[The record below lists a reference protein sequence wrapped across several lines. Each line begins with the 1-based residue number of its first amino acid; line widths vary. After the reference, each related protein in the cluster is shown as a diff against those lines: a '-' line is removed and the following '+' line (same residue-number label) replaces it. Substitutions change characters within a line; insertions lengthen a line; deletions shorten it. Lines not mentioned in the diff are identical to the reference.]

1 MNQVNLNSNKM
12 LNFKDTQQAQM
23 QHTQQMPVEHPL
35 PRVQIPEIYNTPEE
49 RDSDGLKKQLKKIDL
64 MGIIHPWFERPLT
77 MLGIGAGMAWGVD
90 KFSKACA
97 GPYETSLVG
106 KAARFGDAIEES
118 KIVQSKPF
126 QTVWGWG
133 ESAVKKFNHIF
144 RNSDVVNAIKTTPS
158 TPEWGFVKDELLSM
172 EQRVTHDF
180 SRIVNETI
188 HPESIN
194 KDGTSFVKLVN
205 LGVDKKE
212 TEFVK
217 KFFNGAQIAEEQA
230 SNAIQLKRM
239 GLADDAIREIVSKP
253 ESTSVVKAMHLEKL
267 GIDEAFLE
275 KLGNS
280 PATKED
286 IVKVREACQK
296 ANKMRIGAGHQEWM
310 GKFQPFSR
318 KITLSEVGNRLASM
332 SEPAV
337 NGSVRT
343 KTGKAMATFLQKFHR
358 GFTFGGG
365 KMNAIFFVTPF
376 LLDSILAVKEADP
389 EQKVGTAA
397 HGLVHSVSWVF
408 TFPLALSIVHRF
420 GGMQYAGMKPEA
432 VEECR
437 KLIKEF
443 NEKANPYK
451 EKCWYKNMFGFGER
465 KAAKETFQSYGE
477 YKAAKDSVKARLKEL
492 RKVEGQTMF
501 TKLCKKLGRALT
513 FDLEILSHYKGG
525 NILATKALGV
535 GNFFKN
541 LGGVPLRVGVWA
553 ALTMGVL
560 DGIINKGLKGCFGS
574 HYDKMQEEEFK
585 EGKKN
590 QKKFTKQDLKVRL
603 EEAQREKI
611 YGTAS
616 DNKDAEQPATQKE
629 DAYQAVI
636 AEKMKDRMSKI
647 NEEKISKETNAS
659 NSEPEEIN
667 IKQTTEQT
675 SDQTVKQQALNN
687 ITEEKPIDK
696 KQGETPIEKTINSS
710 ENNKSDLSLAKE
722 LAESSIPLE
731 KEEKQVISSDK
742 ETLTPTN
749 QETGRTKITPVK
761 TPLKPTQPIKRDNYT
776 YIPSSENVIKK
787 EEKET
792 DVNKYI
798 PSQIG
803 ANFTKT
809 FDNSGLE
816 AALRR
821 ADRAEQR
828 ALQTLAGNFDSY

>member
-1 MNQVNLNSNKM
+1 MNQVNLNSNKA
-12 LNFKDTQQAQM
+12 LNFKTSQQAQM
-23 QHTQQMPVEHPL
+23 QYNQQVPVEQALPDVVL
-35 PRVQIPEIYNTPEE
+35 PRIYNVP
-49 RDSDGLKKQLKKIDL
+49 DAKDGSETKEALKKWDL
-64 MGIIHPWFERPLT
+64 MGLVHPWFERPLT

-90 KFSKACA
+90 KFSSACA

-106 KAARFGDAIEES
+106 KAARFGDKIQES

-126 QTVWGWG
+126 LTVWGWG
-133 ESAVKKFNHIF
+133 ENAVKKFNHIF

-158 TPEWGFVKDELLSM
+158 TPEWGFVKDELLTM

-188 HPESIN
+188 HPETIN
-194 KDGTSFVKLVN
+194 KDGADFVKLTN

-239 GLADDAIREIVSKP
+239 GLTDDAIREIVTKP
-253 ESTSVVKAMHLEKL
+253 EATSLVKAKHLEKL

-275 KLGNS
+275 KLGKS

-286 IVKVREACQK
+286 IAKVKEACQK
-296 ANKMRIGAGHQEWM
+296 ANKMRIGAGHQDWM
-310 GKFQPFSR
+310 GKFQPFAR
-318 KITLSEVGNRLASM
+318 KITLSEVGNRLTSM
-332 SEPAV
+332 SEPAA
-337 NGSVRT
+337 NGVVKT
-343 KTGKAMATFLQKFHR
+343 KTGKAMATLLQKFHR

-389 EQKVGTAA
+389 ERKVGTAA

-465 KAAKETFQSYGE
+465 KAAKETFQSYGD

-492 RKVEGQTMF
+492 HKVEGQTMF

-525 NILATKALGV
+525 NILATKARGI
-535 GNFFKN
+535 GNFLRN

-560 DGIINKGLKGCFGS
+560 DGIINKGLKACFGS
-574 HYDKMQEEEFK
+574 HYDRFQEEDFK
-585 EGKKN
+585 KAKKE
-590 QKKFTKQDLKVRL
+590 QKKFLKQDLKARL
-603 EEAQREKI
+603 QEAQKEKI
-611 YGTAS
+611 YGTT
-616 DNKDAEQPATQKE
+616 NNEEKTEQNTANEK

-636 AEKMKDRMSKI
+636 AEKMMKKMSKI
-647 NEEKISKETNAS
+647 NETETNTQIEENATIK
-659 NSEPEEIN
+659 SEETNTEN
-667 IKQTTEQT
+667 LTKQN
-675 SDQTVKQQALNN
+675 NN
-687 ITEEKPIDK
+687 IQEQKPNEEPNETLKKEQIAKAPTESSIEPAEEKTEATLVKEPVNETIPEKTEEKA
-696 KQGETPIEKTINSS
+696 
-710 ENNKSDLSLAKE
+710 SLT
-722 LAESSIPLE
+722 S
-731 KEEKQVISSDK
+731 EEKG
-742 ETLTPTN
+742 LTPTVQN
-749 QETGRTKITPVK
+749 LNNKKIYPAKTIVEATRPV
-761 TPLKPTQPIKRDNYT
+761 KRDNYT

-787 EEKET
+787 EEKDT

-798 PSQIG
+798 PSQEG
-803 ANFTKT
+803 VKFTKT

-828 ALQTLAGNFDSY
+828 ALQTLAGNFNSY